1 MRYGVVRA
9 LAGGVVA
16 LGAAGLLGGCGALG
30 GGPDEVCDDTK
41 QAFQQY
47 ITQVRAVPAA
57 EPARWRQAT
66 EKLAGRLDAL
76 AGDTGDGDLEKALKT
91 EADRL
96 RAAAPAVGTG
106 DVAQLNTVMK
116 DTPTRIGKACG

>member
-9 LAGGVVA
+9 LAAGVAA

-30 GGPDEVCDDTK
+30 GDSGQVCDDTK

-47 ITQVRAVPAA
+47 VTQVRSLPAA
-57 EPARWRQAT
+57 EPGQWRQAT
-66 EKLAGRLDAL
+66 EKLAVRLDAL
-76 AGDTGDGDLEKALKT
+76 ARDAGDDDLRKALKA

-96 RAAAPAVGTG
+96 RAAAPAVGAG
-106 DVAQLNTVMK
+106 DVARLDAVMNE
-116 DTPTRIGKACG
+116 TPAKIGKACG